1 MDSNTIELLEKIKD
15 SDNFEFGEI
24 NEKQF
29 ILIHAEQT
37 ICLVSNGPFSF
48 DIYKMLGGLR
58 FYSAPSGGC
67 LLDNELYKHMFRHV
81 LGLVVEGILIED
93 KELYANILFKGADY
107 IRPYCVVKDLAPNAI
122 R

>member
-58 FYSAPSGGC
+58 FYSRPTGGC
-67 LLDNELYKHMFRHV
+67 FMDNELREHMFRHI
-81 LGLVVEGILIED
+81 LGLVVEGTLIED
-93 KELYANILFKGADY
+93 KELYANILFEGADY
-107 IRPYCVVKDLAPNAI
+107 ITPFCVIKDLAPNY
-122 R
+122 